1 MRTAQQGDIHNYN
14 FGPVIGAE
22 LSGRRPALIISNNEF
37 NQTYGTALVLPMSRT
52 TPAERYRNQQHVH
65 ITATNSWASTRQIK
79 TVHQSSLGPII
90 GHASPNELA
99 AAVESFTRRFTSA
112 HIPGQILTQEGI
124 RTIAAGT
131 LWQITLTEVGK
142 SKFLSTILV
151 IDYNAGNNIAITTA
165 IQERESRDDAP
176 TDVPI
181 TIVESGRPATA
192 LIHRARTIDVSQRDL
207 VAVGHAQQSEVG
219 AAVSRLI
226 SAIDP
231 HT

>member
-1 MRTAQQGDIHNYN
+1 MRTAQQGEIHNYN

-52 TPAERYRNQQHVH
+52 MPAEQYRNQQHVH

-79 TVHQSSLGPII
+79 TVHQSRLDPII

-99 AAVESFTRRFTSA
+99 AAVESFARRFTSA
-112 HIPGQILTQEGI
+112 HTPGQILTQEGT

-142 SKFLSTILV
+142 GEFLSTMLV

-165 IQERESRDDAP
+165 IQEREPRTDAP

-181 TIVESGRPATA
+181 TIVESGRQTTA

-207 VAVGHAQQSEVG
+207 VAVGHTQQSEVG
-219 AAVSRLI
+219 AAISRLI

>member
-1 MRTAQQGDIHNYN
+1 M
-14 FGPVIGAE
+14 
-22 LSGRRPALIISNNEF
+22 
-37 NQTYGTALVLPMSRT
+37 
-52 TPAERYRNQQHVH
+52 
-65 ITATNSWASTRQIK
+65 
-79 TVHQSSLGPII
+79 HQSSLGPII

-142 SKFLSTILV
+142 SEFLSTILV